1 MSQITT
7 VKLFNDL
14 QDLRKDAQV
23 PIVEAA
29 ALVGVTQLA
38 YKNWIKGAV
47 PRSEKEPG
55 LRYAVGILADALIH
69 ELLPVGKLYDRTS
82 VKERREILAGLT
94 APTPS

>member
-14 QDLRKDAQV
+14 EDLRKDAQV
-23 PIVEAA
+23 PIVEVA

-38 YKNWIKGAV
+38 YKNWKKGAV

-55 LRYAVGILADALIH
+55 LRYAVGILADALLH
-69 ELLPVGKLYDRTS
+69 ELLPVGNLYDRTA
-82 VKERREILAGLT
+82 VKARREIIAGLI
-94 APTPS
+94 APYP